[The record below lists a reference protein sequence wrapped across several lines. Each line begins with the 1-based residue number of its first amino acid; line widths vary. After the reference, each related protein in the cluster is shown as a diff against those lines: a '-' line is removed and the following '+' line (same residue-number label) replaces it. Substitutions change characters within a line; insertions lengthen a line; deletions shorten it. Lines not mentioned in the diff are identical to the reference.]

1 MAAGNFKM
9 YYEAKK
15 YMCTADLDI
24 NGAALRMALY
34 KSSSNAST
42 FTLSTAASVSN
53 VCNAA
58 GYTGAKTPAN
68 IVATIVN
75 TSQFKFSHDA
85 VIFTASGADL
95 TSVMYALW
103 YLSGG
108 RCLGWVK
115 LSTGVFTVTSGNTLT
130 ITPNASGVFTLSGAV
145 S

>member
-9 YYEAKK
+9 YFEAKK
-15 YMCTADLDI
+15 YMCTGNLDI
-24 NGAALRMALY
+24 DGTALRVALH

-42 FTLSTAASVSN
+42 FTLSTYASISN

-58 GYTGAKTPAN
+58 GYTNQKTPGN
-68 IVATIVN
+68 FVATIVN
-75 TSQFKFSHDA
+75 TSQFKYSHDA
-85 VIFTASGADL
+85 IIFTAEGADL
-95 TSVMYALW
+95 TSVMYAIW

-115 LSTGVFTVTSGNTLT
+115 LSTAVFTVTAGNTLT
-130 ITPNASGVFTLSGAV
+130 ITPNASGIFTLSGAV